1 MSTIPNWNINPD
13 ANRLNK
19 SYVKDFIDISGNLV
33 VRENADLYVTGN
45 ISTQGNILVA
55 NSTFNTDVSLNYR
68 VFVGS
73 DASINGNITINGDAS
88 LNGTISSC
96 HFATSSISS
105 AAFDGAIPSSTP
117 DYTQPTI
124 IYEKNFQA
132 NADVSMNGSTIRATN
147 IKMDGNIQFSDG
159 TILDS
164 YDNNLDTITSIDI
177 SYNSYNN
184 PALYNTTDI
193 GLNYTKAN
201 NQAATRVSAN
211 GKYILVTKG
220 IEDIPSVSNQGPTRS
235 GIFRSADYGKS
246 YQIVVLPATPFNNLS
261 LVIYMAASMSLTGKY
276 MMVVTSGSS
285 GSSGSWTD
293 MVLGWSMDYGNTWTS
308 YDLASI
314 IGVGIVYSSNITAA
328 VKGIDINADG
338 SRAIMSIHTN
348 DTGLQSSINGY
359 WISYNWS
366 SNPLTW
372 SRQLN
377 TTASTSPFR
386 CNIVKNRL
394 VISSQNQNFAAI
406 YDISNNISFFKNS
419 TSTTSNSQFRFS
431 TSVVGNTVFT
441 SSTADNRLKKITN
454 LHSDLSANIIESDIV
469 LPGTPSVNYKY
480 GVVVSP
486 SGRYVMVGHNSLTA
500 YQPCIDLFNATFPIY
515 FSDDYG
521 ETFNG
526 PIKLTSTNSM
536 PSINTVAMSD
546 TGRVF
551 ITSSSNNYVL
561 GLNFAKFKA
570 STFTNLG
577 VINTLKVGSNE
588 YTSDYRI
595 KIDVVPLDATISID
609 RLRPVKYLQTR
620 INKPQYGLI
629 AHELQEHFPHLV
641 KGEKDGEQLQSVN
654 YTGLIA
660 ILVNEMKR
668 LKRELTELENMVK

>member
-1 MSTIPNWNINPD
+1 MSTIPNWNSNLV

-45 ISTQGNILVA
+45 ITTQGNILVA

-88 LNGTISSC
+88 LNGTISAC
-96 HFATSSISS
+96 HFATNSISLF
-105 AAFDGAIPSSTP
+105 AFDGAISSPTP

-164 YDNNLDTITSIDI
+164 YDSNLDTITSIDI

-220 IEDIPSVSNQGPTRS
+220 IEDTPSVSNQGPTRS

-246 YQIVVLPATPFNNLS
+246 YQFVVLPPTPFNNLS

-293 MVLGWSMDYGNTWTS
+293 MVLGWSMDYGNTWSS
-308 YDLASI
+308 YDLASL
-314 IGVGIVYSSNITAA
+314 IGVQYGSNITAA
-328 VKGIDINADG
+328 VRGIDINADG

-348 DTGLQSSINGY
+348 DGAGLQPLINGY

-377 TTASTSPFR
+377 TTASTIPFR

-394 VISSQNQNFAAI
+394 VISSQTQNSAAI
-406 YDISNNISFFKNS
+406 YDISNNISFLKNA
-419 TSTTSNSQFRFS
+419 TSTTSSNQFRFS

-441 SSTADNRLKKITN
+441 SSTADNRLKKLTN

-469 LPGTPSVNYKY
+469 LPGTPSASYRY
-480 GVVVSP
+480 SVVVSP

-515 FSDDYG
+515 FSNDYG

-526 PIKLTSTNSM
+526 PIKLTSTNPMST
-536 PSINTVAMSD
+536 INTVAMSD

-577 VINTLKVGSNE
+577 VINTLKVGSNQ

-595 KIDVVPLDATISID
+595 KTDVVPLDATITID

-641 KGEKDGEQLQSVN
+641 KGEKDGEELQSVN

-668 LKRELTELENMVK
+668 LKRELGELENLVR